1 MQGCVRTERC
11 TSWGRKYRY
20 YHSFKTKNHQ
30 AINFCFPLLRNVRLI
45 LSTLGWALHDA
56 MKVVKAVSHLDVY
69 IEQPC
74 ISYRECLSLRSHT
87 NLPFILD
94 ENISDLDHLVAV
106 ARDNAADVVNIKISK
121 FGGLTKSKMVS

>member
-121 FGGLTKSKMVS
+121 LGGLTKSKMVS